1 MFIKSCNTA
10 NLVNSSQVPSLLAMK
25 YHEQALF
32 HNEVLFWICL
42 IAGSIILGLA
52 IGLVLYALLTPGVPF
67 GLAAVDVGASLL
79 LKLVSALFYKEMN
92 ASRERTM
99 VLYDRIRRDGHLD
112 QSVALVC
119 DIPDAHVKSATIA
132 KLALQIAS
140 DKESR
145 PSKTPD
151 AKLYSRRRQRS

>member
-1 MFIKSCNTA
+1 MFIKSCSTA
-10 NLVNSSQVPSLLAMK
+10 NLINSSQVPSLLAMK

-52 IGLVLYALLTPGVPF
+52 IGLVLYALLTPGVYF
-67 GLAAVDVGASLL
+67 GLAAVDVAAGLL

-99 VLYDRIRRDGHLD
+99 ALYDRIQRDERLD
-112 QSVALVC
+112 RSAALVS
-119 DIPDAHVKSATIA
+119 DIPDARIKSATIA

-140 DKESR
+140 NNESL
-145 PSKTPD
+145 PSNSNQPKRYNGHT
-151 AKLYSRRRQRS
+151 